1 MAIWI
6 HLVGIAEKK
15 KKQVQFIAYHGMTL
29 KYYAFLVFM

>member
-15 KKQVQFIAYHGMTL
+15 KVQFIAYHGMTL